1 MKRVL
6 ITFCLLL
13 SAMLAW
19 TQEVHEAEFF
29 ELNTPI
35 PAAESHEYHASSY
48 IKLEPGFHS
57 KPEAGNY
64 VRLKLEERANLMEWY
79 YEILNDDGSITYQ
92 HLMMAANDTTV
103 QDEPVHVIVRINTLY
118 DKDGHVEKSHE
129 YIFERNNRIYWWNS
143 TLEEFTML
151 YDYGAEEGDSWE
163 IKVGSERIVMHVDEV
178 EQYEYEGQPMRV
190 MRVSD
195 AGDLFSGTIVCGIGH
210 LVSFFPERLMQ
221 KGRDYRV
228 NGIRCFWRNGELV
241 FKYGDRDCN
250 EIYEEYHFGIEEN
263 CPSTPST
270 GSGTLAVY
278 PNPTNGILIVET
290 QCLASQP
297 SQAYRICNLMGQTV
311 LTGSL
316 TDETQKIDVS
326 AMPEGMY
333 FISIG
338 DVTRKFVINR

>member
-6 ITFCLLL
+6 ITVCLLL
-13 SAMLAW
+13 SVTLAW
-19 TQEVHEAEFF
+19 AQEVHEAAFF

-163 IKVGSERIVMHVDEV
+163 IKVGTERIVMHVDEV

-241 FKYGDRDCN
+241 FKYGDRDCD
-250 EIYEEYHFGIEEN
+250 EIYEEYHFGIEEDG
-263 CPSTPST
+263 PSTPSA
-270 GSGTLAVY
+270 GSGALAVY
-278 PNPTNGILIVET
+278 PNPTNGILFVET
-290 QCLASQP
+290 QNFASLPGQT
-297 SQAYRICNLMGQTV
+297 YRVSNLMGQTV

-316 TDETQKIDVS
+316 NVENQQIDVS
-326 AMPEGMY
+326 NLPEGMY
-333 FISIG
+333 FISVG
-338 DVTRKFVINR
+338 DMTRKFVINR